1 MGIAAFD
8 KKKDPNF
15 IHIGNIQSRGTH
27 REWAYFCLERTEGK
41 QARANP
47 KTLPFGPF

>member
-8 KKKDPNF
+8 KKEPNF
-15 IHIGNIQSRGTH
+15 IRIGNIQSRGTH